1 MNRLEEWIREKCTEQ
16 MRMMKLKDV
25 LTIKNGSDYK
35 NFGKGNVPVYGSGG
49 IITYIDRSIFNK
61 PSVLIPRKG
70 SLDKL
75 YYVDTPFWNVDTIF
89 YTEINTSI
97 VNPKY
102 IYYCLQSKQLE
113 KLNKADG
120 VPSLTQ
126 TVLNRITIPVPPLE
140 VQQEIVSI
148 LDQFT
153 KLISELTLE
162 LSARKTQYTYY
173 IDKLITHK
181 SIQTV
186 KNKKIEEICTISRG
200 RVISKDD
207 IKEHTGQYPVYSS
220 QTEEDGVLGYI
231 NTFDYEGEYVT
242 WTTDGAKAGSVFH
255 RLGKFSITNVCGL
268 LQVKTTDVLPR
279 YLFYAL
285 SVKAP
290 QYVNKGMGNPKLMSN
305 IMGRITIPVP
315 PLEIQQR
322 IVDVLDNFESICN
335 DLSIGL
341 PAEIT
346 SRKAQYEYYRDAL
359 LNYAETSIYREEKR
373 REEKRREEKRRDC
386 TIRLIQY
393 VFGSVQ
399 IELKTVGK
407 VSMCKRILKS
417 ETSDTGD
424 IPFYKIGTFGSNAD
438 AYISRETFE
447 TYKHKYS
454 FPKKGDVLI
463 SASGTVGRTVI
474 YDGADAYYQDSN
486 IVWIDNDEKL
496 VLNQYLF
503 YYYQLQPWSLS
514 KGGTISRLYNDNLS
528 KTRILIPPFEK
539 QKEIVHILDQFDSL
553 CNDISSGLPAEIEK
567 RQQQYETYRNQLF
580 SYLEG

>member
-113 KLNKADG
+113 KLNKAGG

-373 REEKRREEKRRDC
+373 REE
-386 TIRLIQY
+386 TVRL
-393 VFGSVQ
+393 
-399 IELKTVGK
+399 
-407 VSMCKRILKS
+407 
-417 ETSDTGD
+417 D
-424 IPFYKIGTFGSNAD
+424 
-438 AYISRETFE
+438 
-447 TYKHKYS
+447 
-454 FPKKGDVLI
+454 
-463 SASGTVGRTVI
+463 
-474 YDGADAYYQDSN
+474 
-486 IVWIDNDEKL
+486 
-496 VLNQYLF
+496 
-503 YYYQLQPWSLS
+503 
-514 KGGTISRLYNDNLS
+514 
-528 KTRILIPPFEK
+528 
-539 QKEIVHILDQFDSL
+539 
-553 CNDISSGLPAEIEK
+553 
-567 RQQQYETYRNQLF
+567 
-580 SYLEG
+580 